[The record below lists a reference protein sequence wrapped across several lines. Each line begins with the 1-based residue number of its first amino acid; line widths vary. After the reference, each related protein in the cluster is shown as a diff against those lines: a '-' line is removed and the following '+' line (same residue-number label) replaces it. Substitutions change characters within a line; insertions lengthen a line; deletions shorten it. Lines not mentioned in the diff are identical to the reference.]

1 MKPTTFIFSFL
12 AAVVLT
18 TACGEQQKTSQTT
31 DKSTTVNTPK
41 GSLFIIGGGKRPPEL
56 VKELI
61 DLSKLE
67 EEGNYG
73 VILPMSSEEP
83 DSSAWYARKQFT
95 DLGIAEG
102 KIADFNFTREHM
114 PQSWIDSL
122 QNASLVYISGG
133 DQNRFMEIVKHSPVT
148 TAIHQAYA
156 KGGVIAGTSA
166 GAAVMSK
173 KMITGDE
180 YKHPEYTGE
189 FRTIEA
195 ENIEI
200 AEGLGLAPE
209 LIVDQHFIWR
219 MRMNRLLSV
228 AIEHP
233 EEVAVGIDESTALI
247 VNADGYRTTGVSQII
262 VVENKSDSL
271 QQKNGLLGSD
281 HLKVQVVLPGESFTI
296 GN

>member
-1 MKPTTFIFSFL
+1 MSFL
-12 AAVVLT
+12 AAVSLL
-18 TACGEQQKTSQTT
+18 TACGEKTHTPDASDT
-31 DKSTTVNTPK
+31 STTEVNTPK

-56 VKELI
+56 VKELMS
-61 DLSKLE
+61 LSNLE
-67 EEGNYG
+67 EKDQYG
-73 VILPMSSEEP
+73 VILPMSSAEP

-95 DLGIAEG
+95 DLGIAETKLAG
-102 KIADFNFTREHM
+102 FNFTKEHM
-114 PQSWIDSL
+114 PKAWIDSIE
-122 QNASLVYISGG
+122 NASLVYISGG
-133 DQNRFMEIVKHSPVT
+133 DQNRFMDIVKGTPVA
-148 TAIHQAYA
+148 TAIHKAYA
-156 KGGVIAGTSA
+156 KGAVIAGTSA

-200 AEGLGLAPE
+200 ADGLGLAPE

-247 VNADGYRTTGVSQII
+247 VDRNGYRTTGKSQII
-262 VVENKSDSL
+262 VVESRADSL
-271 QQKNGLLGSD
+271 QTKNGLLGSD
-281 HLKVQVVLPGESFTI
+281 NLKVQVVLPGETFTI